1 MIDNGVQKK
10 SGWDISESIGLT
22 AKKPFNSTVSKDR
35 MSLAFPPV
43 VVEDPRFCT
52 RRREISS
59 DEMVAPRTE
68 IDMAHN
74 TVLDPVCGG
83 CGIVWLFPRADVAHL
98 DYESD
103 REVENNLMLNSITI
117 AKFLSIKGLPT
128 SFRLTSQIG
137 QLLICRI
144 ACARDPSAKDSRTHH
159 EPTLNL
165 RLFAVLRAV
174 KINSYVQGIHQ
185 LRYSALAIT
194 LIPKSHEPNEHVHLN
209 LSLLVHLWCATSLL
223 CARPY
228 GLFQMV
234 DIWVSY
240 TS

>member
-1 MIDNGVQKK
+1 LLLLEETLGRLTTVEMIDNGVQKK

-43 VVEDPRFCT
+43 VVEDPRFCA

-83 CGIVWLFPRADVAHL
+83 CGIVWVRREGFWNFPVVPRADVAHL

-103 REVENNLMLNSITI
+103 REVENNLMLNSIAI

-128 SFRLTSQIG
+128 SRQRLSFCG
-137 QLLICRI
+137 
-144 ACARDPSAKDSRTHH
+144 
-159 EPTLNL
+159 
-165 RLFAVLRAV
+165 
-174 KINSYVQGIHQ
+174 
-185 LRYSALAIT
+185 
-194 LIPKSHEPNEHVHLN
+194 SHEVCKPL
-209 LSLLVHLWCATSLL
+209 
-223 CARPY
+223 P
-228 GLFQMV
+228 
-234 DIWVSY
+234 
-240 TS
+240 